1 LGAVLEEGAKAVG
14 VAEAEAE
21 AGAEEWARAEAGAEV
36 LCSIP
41 IANQGGVTF
50 ERVPQ
55 VGGDIKIVGP
65 DRLLLDTLRPR
76 ARLAILSDAVH
87 LERRRPWVRPANQ
100 APATNRKRPKPCEP
114 D

>member
-1 LGAVLEEGAKAVG
+1 VLEEGAKAVG

-21 AGAEEWARAEAGAEV
+21 AGAEV

-50 ERVPQ
+50 AGVPQ

-65 DRLLLDTLRPR
+65 DRLLLDTLRPG

-100 APATNRKRPKPCEP
+100 APATNRKRPKPCEH